1 MNKKDYYE
9 VLGVSKNA
17 TDAEIKS
24 AFRKLAKKYHPDVNK
39 EPDAAEKFK
48 EAQEAYAV
56 LSDEAKRRQYDQY
69 GHAAFDGMNG
79 GAGFDFSDFDF
90 GDIFD
95 GIFGGGFGGFG
106 FGGSR
111 RNNQSR
117 QRRGADKL
125 MRINLSFEEA
135 AFGCKKTIKVDVN
148 ETCSECNGKGGKGE
162 KKCSTCHGSG
172 SVTSEQRTILGSFM
186 TKSTCP
192 NCGGKGVTY
201 DTTCSKCRGKG
212 MTRKNAEI
220 EVKIPSGVDTGN
232 QLRLSGKGDAGVN
245 GGPNGDLYLEF
256 QVKDHPLF
264 IRDDN
269 DIYLELPIT
278 ITDALL
284 GCKKEVPTLYGN
296 VKLVIPAGS
305 QSGDKHRIKGKG
317 IEDLH
322 SGSKGNMYVVLKVV
336 IPSKLDRGQ
345 KKLFEELSK
354 TNLETSEFKKIKEY
368 L

>member
-212 MTRKNAEI
+212 ITRKNAEI